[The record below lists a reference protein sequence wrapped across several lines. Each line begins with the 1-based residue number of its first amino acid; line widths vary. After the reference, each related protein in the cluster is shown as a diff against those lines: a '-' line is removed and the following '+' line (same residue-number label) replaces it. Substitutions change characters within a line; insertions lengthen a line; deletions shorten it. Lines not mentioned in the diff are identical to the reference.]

1 MLEFGKKPLKIK
13 SENGG
18 ETKKMN
24 AKYKKSLKII
34 SLLAASL
41 LIATASAQIY
51 KYMFIS
57 GSVNITTDTGIVWVL
72 GEEASAESS
81 IAGSTAT
88 ISLDV
93 ANGTIAN
100 FTHVLYL
107 QNQDASAHS
116 MTINVTDA
124 ATSSLYDSFNV
135 TVTVNATG
143 ALVDQL
149 DALTTDSYAGSMDAS
164 AIWQV
169 SFEIQTKVDATAQ
182 TDTFSLQFTYE

>member
-1 MLEFGKKPLKIK
+1 
-13 SENGG
+13 
-18 ETKKMN
+18 MN